1 MEMRILLTSLANQLQ
16 NKQYELK
23 NLKTESQ
30 SLINSNEQKQN
41 DIIDYND
48 SIESLKTSSQILKVE
63 SNRIQG
69 QIAQTKEEIDRIRQ
83 AQNETRAANEKIKNQ
98 NHNTQSF
105 IRKLNYEEA
114 KLTESLTV
122 LQNQN
127 NSIDEVLNDL
137 GQVQEM
143 TKNQIRETRDLKEE
157 LNFKIKTKESEK
169 GRIAAEYNAKL
180 KQFKA

>member
-1 MEMRILLTSLANQLQ
+1 M
-16 NKQYELK
+16 
-23 NLKTESQ
+23 
-30 SLINSNEQKQN
+30 INSNEQKQN

-122 LQNQN
+122 L
-127 NSIDEVLNDL
+127 
-137 GQVQEM
+137 
-143 TKNQIRETRDLKEE
+143 
-157 LNFKIKTKESEK
+157 
-169 GRIAAEYNAKL
+169 
-180 KQFKA
+180 